1 MKDKRLEQIFME
13 IEEAAM
19 KKQDEIFDELITNH
33 ERFLKLRSLVALL
46 RGFRAEGKKE
56 D

>member
-1 MKDKRLEQIFME
+1 MRS
-13 IEEAAM
+13 
-19 KKQDEIFDELITNH
+19 EIFDSIKEAADDKEAEIMQIEDRR

-46 RGFRAEGKKE
+46 RGFRAEGEKE